1 MESFLYC
8 LSSNAG
14 TLFSEKQSI
23 FASAMSMEE
32 IDQIIGEELGLR
44 KKRNSIIE
52 DLVSEEIR
60 KIQKACKYSCS
71 Q

>member
-1 MESFLYC
+1 
-8 LSSNAG
+8 
-14 TLFSEKQSI
+14 
-23 FASAMSMEE
+23 MSMED

-71 Q
+71 QKYTLVYFTKKYRLALNCAESLGIIG